1 MSSEVME
8 KLLCTQARMYVCV
21 LLNYDICVS
30 VFSEAVEKTNP
41 TVHTSPA
48 AKTYSKPA
56 AAPTNGKVVP
66 ASSFKSPAAQNKAP
80 YQPGAPSGRVTSCT
94 EILPFS
100 LPTSV
105 VYSHLHGSASAL
117 NIDYVM

>member
-1 MSSEVME
+1 MRA
-8 KLLCTQARMYVCV
+8 CVCV
-21 LLNYDICVS
+21 LLNYDICIS
-30 VFSEAVEKTNP
+30 VFSESVEKTNP

-56 AAPTNGKVVP
+56 VAPTNGKVVP

-94 EILPFS
+94 EILPFLFLLLLFTATYTVLL
-100 LPTSV
+100 LP
-105 VYSHLHGSASAL
+105 
-117 NIDYVM
+117 

>member
-1 MSSEVME
+1 MRV
-8 KLLCTQARMYVCV
+8 CVCV
-21 LLNYDICVS
+21 LLNYDICIS
-30 VFSEAVEKTNP
+30 VFSESVEKTNP

-56 AAPTNGKVVP
+56 VAPTNGKVVP

-105 VYSHLHGSASAL
+105 VCSHLHGSASAL
-117 NIDYVM
+117 NIDHVM